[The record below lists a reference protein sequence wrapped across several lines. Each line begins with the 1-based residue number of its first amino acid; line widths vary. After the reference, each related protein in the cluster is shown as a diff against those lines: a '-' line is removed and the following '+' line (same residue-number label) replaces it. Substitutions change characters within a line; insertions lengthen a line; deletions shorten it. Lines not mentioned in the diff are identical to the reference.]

1 MSNNKSHNAVR
12 ALIEGA
18 LMVAV
23 AEILG
28 TFLKIG
34 HLPNGGS
41 VSLMMLPIILY
52 ALRWGL
58 SQGLL
63 AGLALG
69 LLDIV
74 TGDGFIAIGWQS
86 VIGDYIVACTLIGL
100 AGIGHK
106 KGLPGVIVGSIAGC
120 LGRFAAVLVTGA
132 VLWGVYMPDTFLGMT
147 MTNEWFYSFLYNGIT
162 VGASGLVTVIIC
174 VALYSIKATQKY
186 MLGQDIA

>member
-1 MSNNKSHNAVR
+1 MSNKPHTAVR

-18 LMVAV
+18 TMVAY
-23 AEILG
+23 AEVLG
-28 TFLKIG
+28 LIKIG

-41 VSLMMLPIILY
+41 ISLMMLPIVIY

-58 SQGLL
+58 GRGLL

-74 TGDGFIAIGWQS
+74 AGDGFIAIGWQS
-86 VIGDYIVACTLIGL
+86 VIGDYVAACTLIGL
-100 AGIGHK
+100 AGVGHK
-106 KGLPGVIVGSIAGC
+106 KGLPGVVIGSVVGC
-120 LGRFAAVLVTGA
+120 LGRFAAVLFTGA
-132 VLWGVYMPDTFLGMT
+132 VLWGEWMPETFLGMT

-162 VGASGLVTVIIC
+162 VGASGLITVIIC
-174 VALYSIKATQKY
+174 VALYHVKATQKY